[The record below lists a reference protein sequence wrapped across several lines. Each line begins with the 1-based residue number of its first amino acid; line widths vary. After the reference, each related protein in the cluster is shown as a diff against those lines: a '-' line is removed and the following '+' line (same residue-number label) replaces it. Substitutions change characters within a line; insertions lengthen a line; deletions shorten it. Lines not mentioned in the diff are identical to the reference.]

1 MNQLTIDLDKC
12 FECGG
17 PQEEM
22 HHVIPRVR
30 GGKRTIPLCSS
41 CHGKVHGITGREGHS
56 KLTKEGLAI
65 ARARGV
71 KLGKPE
77 NLTKEASQKGADRK
91 KREARLF
98 NKEVS
103 DIIVGMREKGSS
115 FAEIARNVTEMGFIT
130 STGGF
135 WNGQTVSRL
144 YKRVIA
150 MCDN

>member
-22 HHVIPRVR
+22 HHVIPKIR
-30 GGKRTIPLCSS
+30 GGERTIPLCSS
-41 CHGKVHGITGREGHS
+41 CHGKIHGITGREGHS
-56 KLTKEGLAI
+56 KLTKEGLAR

-77 NLTKEASQKGADRK
+77 NLTKEASQKGADRR
-91 KREARLF
+91 KREAMLF

-103 DIIVGMREKGSS
+103 DIIVNMREKGVS
-115 FAEIARNVTEMGFIT
+115 FAEIARNVTEMGFTT
-130 STGGF
+130 STGGC
-135 WNGQTVSRL
+135 WNGQTVGRL
-144 YKRVIA
+144 YKRVAA
-150 MCDN
+150 MCNK